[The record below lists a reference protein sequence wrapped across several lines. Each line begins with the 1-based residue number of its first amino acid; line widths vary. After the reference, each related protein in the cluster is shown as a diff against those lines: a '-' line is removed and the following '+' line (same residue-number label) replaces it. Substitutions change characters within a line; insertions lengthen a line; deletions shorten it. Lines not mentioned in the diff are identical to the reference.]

1 MAKTGEKEPNKQE
14 TSAKGRKSNRIQVVV
29 NVVVCTAALAMLTAI
44 IVLLNRNSEAAETG
58 PTAPG
63 YVRGTVITE
72 DNVDEVLA
80 QADEPVKAGSYNCTM
95 NVEWHFED
103 SSKASYDA
111 YVLNSALNTYTVY
124 FDVNLE
130 GTNELVYTSP
140 YIPVKAEL
148 KEIQLMSRLAAGTY
162 PAIVT
167 YHLVDENFDEL
178 STVAVSVTLFIE
190 N

>member
-1 MAKTGEKEPNKQE
+1 MEKVEEKVLHKQE
-14 TSAKGRKSNRIQVVV
+14 SVTKRTNRRLVILV
-29 NVVVCTAALAMLTAI
+29 AI
-44 IVLLNRNSEAAETG
+44 IALFVIIALVTVIILLLKREPEVVESG
-58 PTAPG
+58 PTPAG

-80 QADEPVKAGSYNCTM
+80 QAAEPVVAGYYNCTM

-111 YVLNSALNTYTVY
+111 YVMNSTINTHTVY

-130 GTNELVYTSP
+130 ETNELVYSSP
-140 YIPVKAEL
+140 YIPVGAGL
-148 KEIQLMSRLAAGTY
+148 DEIQLSSELAAGTY

-167 YHLVDENFDEL
+167 YHLVDEDYNEL
-178 STVAVSVTLFIE
+178 STVAVTVTLYIE

>member
-1 MAKTGEKEPNKQE
+1 MEKVGEKVSHKQE
-14 TSAKGRKSNRIQVVV
+14 SATKRTNRLLMILAAVIAMVVIAALVVV
-29 NVVVCTAALAMLTAI
+29 IILLLKREPEVVESGSTPA
-44 IVLLNRNSEAAETG
+44 
-58 PTAPG
+58 G
-63 YVRGTVITE
+63 YVRGTVLTK

-80 QADEPVKAGSYNCTM
+80 REAEPVVAGYYNCTM

-111 YVLNSALNTYTVY
+111 YVLNSTINTHTVY

-130 GTNELVYTSP
+130 ETNELVYSSL
-140 YIPVKAEL
+140 YIPVGL
-148 KEIQLMSRLAAGTY
+148 KVDEIKLSSKLDAGIY

-167 YHLVDENFDEL
+167 YHLVDEDNNEL
-178 STVAVSVTLFIE
+178 STVAVTVTLYIE